1 MLEHLKRHSSS
12 RRGFMRGHPFFK
24 ESCFGRGNRYQIV
37 VGLGGDVAPEIG
49 DQFEL
54 LVSGKLLHNGKIG
67 EFHADRKLAALA
79 FEAKGEGFPGK
90 SAFLSLARIPIPPIF
105 ISMERD
111 CGQRKPL
118 TGRINRIAGQVQGIG
133 RMIGENRDCP
143 EILHT
148 ISAVHAALR
157 GLEAALLEDH
167 VRHCVA
173 EAAADPGQLD
183 RRLEELVT
191 LYKRRLA

>member
-1 MLEHLKRHSSS
+1 MVRVADGTLGIPPQSCSKRAPSIRVLAGRSV
-12 RRGFMRGHPFFK
+12 
-24 ESCFGRGNRYQIV
+24 FGRMVRLFIV
-37 VGLGGDVAPEIG
+37 G
-49 DQFEL
+49 
-54 LVSGKLLHNGKIG
+54 S
-67 EFHADRKLAALA
+67 LAAA
-79 FEAKGEGFPGK
+79 GGSGHGVFSPKTFACKYTPT
-90 SAFLSLARIPIPPIF
+90 PYVVT
-105 ISMERD
+105 MERD
-111 CGQRKPL
+111 CRQRKPL

-133 RMIGENRDCP
+133 RMIEENRDCP

-157 GLEAALLEDH
+157 GLEASLLEDH

-173 EAAADPGQLD
+173 EAAADPKQLD

>member
-1 MLEHLKRHSSS
+1 MAEGTLGIPPQSCSKRAPSIRVLCGRSA
-12 RRGFMRGHPFFK
+12 
-24 ESCFGRGNRYQIV
+24 FGRMVRWFI
-37 VGLGGDVAPEIG
+37 GL
-49 DQFEL
+49 
-54 LVSGKLLHNGKIG
+54 
-67 EFHADRKLAALA
+67 KLA
-79 FEAKGEGFPGK
+79 GK
-90 SAFLSLARIPIPPIF
+90 RGSGHGVFCPIISICGNTLPPYF
-105 ISMERD
+105 TPMQRD
-111 CGQRKPL
+111 CCQRKPL
-118 TGRINRIAGQVQGIG
+118 TGRVNRIVGQVQGIG
-133 RMIGENRDCP
+133 RMIEENRDCP

-173 EAAADPGQLD
+173 EAAADSKQLD